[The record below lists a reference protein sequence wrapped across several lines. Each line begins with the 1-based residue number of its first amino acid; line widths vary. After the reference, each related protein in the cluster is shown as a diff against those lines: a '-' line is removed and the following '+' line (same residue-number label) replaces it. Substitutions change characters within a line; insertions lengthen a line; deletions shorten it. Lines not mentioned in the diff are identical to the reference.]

1 MAAMR
6 KAGAAFGIDSPA
18 ELGQLVSGGLSF
30 DLGYPKIP
38 GRDLEGVPNAN
49 DPVMREKLRQRLLK
63 NPSGGEDLPGFIKK
77 AEAPGLGSVAMD
89 LIYGGPEEGDYSNM
103 PVIPDET
110 GEQRDRDALL
120 EQYRMR
126 AFPGGSVESQLIY
139 S

>member
-1 MAAMR
+1 MR
-6 KAGAAFGIDSPA
+6 KAGAVFGIDSPA
-18 ELGQLVSGGLSF
+18 ELGQLVAGGLSF

-38 GRDLEGVPNAN
+38 GRSFEGIPNAKN
-49 DPVMREKLRQRLLK
+49 PEFHEKLRQRFLK
-63 NPSGGEDLPGFIKK
+63 NPRGEEDLPGFLKK

-89 LIYGGPEEGDYSNM
+89 LIYGGPEDGDYSNM
-103 PVIPDET
+103 PVIPDEA

-120 EQYRMR
+120 EWYRMR